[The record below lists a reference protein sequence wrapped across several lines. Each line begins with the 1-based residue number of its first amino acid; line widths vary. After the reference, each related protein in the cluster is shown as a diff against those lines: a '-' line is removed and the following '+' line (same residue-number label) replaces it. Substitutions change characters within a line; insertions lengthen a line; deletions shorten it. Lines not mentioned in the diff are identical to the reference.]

1 MSIDELDPFLR
12 SSQIAKARGVSTRWL
27 SKLVKDEKF
36 PPPDRRAT
44 KRGEPNLWRLS
55 TAKRA
60 LDSLEHSEEL
70 PSK

>member
-1 MSIDELDPFLR
+1 MMDTDELDPFLR

-27 SKLVKDEKF
+27 SELVKADKF

-60 LDSLEHSEEL
+60 LDALVQTERSAA
-70 PSK
+70 

>member
-1 MSIDELDPFLR
+1 MNIDELDPFLR

-27 SKLVKDEKF
+27 SELVKAGKF

-55 TAKRA
+55 NAKRA
-60 LDSLEHSEEL
+60 LDGLVQSEQ
-70 PSK
+70 SAA